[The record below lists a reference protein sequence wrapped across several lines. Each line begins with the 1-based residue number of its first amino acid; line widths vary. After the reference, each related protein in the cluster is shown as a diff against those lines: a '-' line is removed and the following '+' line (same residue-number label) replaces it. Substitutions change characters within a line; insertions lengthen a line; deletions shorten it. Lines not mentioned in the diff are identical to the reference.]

1 MLSLLDDLL
10 ILVAVLIA
18 TFLLLLGFNRFW
30 PIAHRSAQNELIG
43 WQLSTLGTIYA
54 VIMGFMLFTVWSN
67 FSAAG
72 LNVEMEASAAR
83 DLFRLAEAIPQ
94 PQRGQIEQQT
104 RQYVRAVIE
113 HDWPDMARGQT
124 PETSYRVNQTL
135 WRTLL
140 SVKETTPV
148 QSIAQDHALTA
159 LAKLTEH
166 RRTRLLQNVSSLPG
180 LLWCVLLVGGTLAVV
195 SITMFGATDV
205 RLHAVQLLSLT
216 TLITLIVLAIG
227 DLDRPFQGWV
237 KVSEYAFQRA
247 EQTLTEP
254 D

>member
-1 MLSLLDDLL
+1 MLSWLDDLL

-18 TFLLLLGFNRFW
+18 TFLLLLAFNRFW
-30 PIAHRSAQNELIG
+30 PVAHRSAQNALIG

-83 DLFRLAEAIPQ
+83 DLFCLAGGIPQ
-94 PQRGQIEQQT
+94 PQREQIEQQT

-113 HDWPDMARGQT
+113 HDWQDMSRGRT

-140 SVKETTPV
+140 SVKETTPT
-148 QSIAQDHALTA
+148 QAITLDHALTA
-159 LAKLTEH
+159 LARLTEH

-180 LLWCVLLVGGTLAVV
+180 LLWSVLLVGGILAVA

-205 RLHAVQLLSLT
+205 TLHAVQLLSLT

-237 KVSEYAFQRA
+237 QVSEYAFQRA